1 MNNRVGVV
9 SSGLGT
15 AESIKNLVVNVGER
29 TNLVTEFADLKN
41 YSHIVLPGVGSF
53 DEGSK
58 LIVGTGWEEAI
69 KLHVASGKM
78 LLGVCLGMQLLGNC
92 SEEGVLRGLGILDFE
107 NIRLKPSVGFKVP
120 NTGWEKVQVVS
131 DHPIANNLLET
142 NRFYFVHS
150 YAVPSVTENR
160 IAVTEHTEPFCS
172 IIGSEN
178 IIGVQFHPE
187 KSHQYGKVLM
197 KNFLSMSF

>member
-1 MNNRVGVV
+1 MFKAGVI
-9 SSGLGT
+9 SAGLGT
-15 AESIKNLVVNVGER
+15 AVSVNNLMNKVGAESNLITDAE
-29 TNLVTEFADLKN
+29 EISK
-41 YSHIVLPGVGSF
+41 YSHIVMPGVGGF

-69 KLHVASGKM
+69 KLHASNGKM

-92 SEEGVLRGLGILDFE
+92 SEEGVLKGLGILDFE

-120 NTGWEKVQVVS
+120 NTGWEKVQVVT
-131 DHPIANNLLET
+131 DHPIANNLLEM

-150 YAVPSVTENR
+150 YAVSSDTANR
-160 IAVTEHTEPFCS
+160 IAITEHTEPFCS

-178 IIGVQFHPE
+178 VIGVQFHPE

>member
-1 MNNRVGVV
+1 MFKAGVI
-9 SSGLGT
+9 SAGLGT
-15 AESIKNLVVNVGER
+15 AASVNNLMNKVGADS
-29 TNLVTEFADLKN
+29 NLIIDAEEVSK
-41 YSHIVLPGVGSF
+41 YSHIVMPGVGSF

-58 LIVGTGWEEAI
+58 LIVGTAWEEAI
-69 KLHVASGKM
+69 KQHASNGKM
-78 LLGVCLGMQLLGNC
+78 LLGVCLGMQLLGNR
-92 SEEGVLRGLGILDFE
+92 SEEGVLKGLGILDFE
-107 NIRLKPSVGFKVP
+107 NVRLKPSVGFKVP

-131 DHPIANNLLET
+131 DHPITNNLLEA

>member
-1 MNNRVGVV
+1 MFKAGVI
-9 SSGLGT
+9 SAGLGT
-15 AESIKNLVVNVGER
+15 AVSVNNLMNIVGADS
-29 TNLVTEFADLKN
+29 NLITDAEEISK
-41 YSHIVLPGVGSF
+41 YSHIVMPGVGGF

-69 KLHVASGKM
+69 KLHASNGKM

-92 SEEGVLRGLGILDFE
+92 SEEGVLKGLGILDFE
-107 NIRLKPSVGFKVP
+107 NTRLKPSVGFKVP
-120 NTGWEKVQVVS
+120 NTGWEKIQVVS
-131 DHPIANNLLET
+131 DHPIANNLLEM

-150 YAVPSVTENR
+150 YAVSSDTENR
-160 IAVTEHTEPFCS
+160 IAITEHTDPFCS

-178 IIGVQFHPE
+178 VIGVQFHPE

-197 KNFLSMSF
+197 RNFLSMSF

>member
-1 MNNRVGVV
+1 MFKAGVI
-9 SSGLGT
+9 SAGLGT
-15 AESIKNLVVNVGER
+15 AASVNNLMNKVG
-29 TNLVTEFADLKN
+29 ADSSLITDSEQISK
-41 YSHIVLPGVGSF
+41 YSHIVMPGVGSF

-58 LIVGTGWEEAI
+58 LIVGTDWEEAI
-69 KLHVASGKM
+69 KLHASSGKM

-92 SEEGVLRGLGILDFE
+92 SEEGVLKGLGILDFE

-131 DHPIANNLLET
+131 DHPISNDLLEI

-150 YAVPSVTENR
+150 YAVASDTKNR
-160 IAVTEHTEPFCS
+160 IAITEHTEPFCS

-178 IIGVQFHPE
+178 VIGVQFHPE